1 MIMQEM
7 RQEDEVLDDLSG
19 HTGCMEVKLCKVC
32 GTTVGAK
39 CCSRCQAVAYCGKEH
54 QKADW
59 KAHKKACVPREDQQT
74 RRAWSEKGTGSEI
87 VDGVLEQTSRVHFV
101 AR

>member
-1 MIMQEM
+1 MIVQEM

-39 CCSRCQAVAYCGKEH
+39 CCKDH

-74 RRAWSEKGTGSEI
+74 RRAW
-87 VDGVLEQTSRVHFV
+87 R
-101 AR
+101 